1 MRRWSTNC
9 IGGVLVE
16 LGDEED
22 RGRGGGG
29 GVMGGDAAASRM
41 GEALG
46 PQTAKRLRVF
56 DEEGGG
62 GHGLPW

>member
-1 MRRWSTNC
+1 M
-9 IGGVLVE
+9 
-16 LGDEED
+16 
-22 RGRGGGG
+22 
-29 GVMGGDAAASRM
+29 MGGDAAASRM